1 MSEKE
6 CSSSDFGLEFAINR
20 AQYARPGGQTV
31 AMNSLDGDVDPEAV
45 KQVAPLDGCAISL
58 VDFSISLTSAEKE
71 KVIIHPLSTNI
82 SSGSLFAILGGSG
95 SGKTTL
101 LNVLASRY
109 DNRHFIVHGQV
120 HFSSGGRHVGY
131 VTQNDFL
138 LPFLTVHET
147 LLFTAKLKLAGEA
160 STTALVALVDQVV
173 LDLGLRECAQTRIGD
188 DANAAGLRGISGGEK
203 RRVSVGVQILTNP
216 QGKWCRH
223 FLRSASVNSTF
234 PLLLQCSA
242 RMSPRLD
249 WTHLQ
254 RSPLWNVCD
263 DCLSSAA

>member
-1 MSEKE
+1 
-6 CSSSDFGLEFAINR
+6 
-20 AQYARPGGQTV
+20 
-31 AMNSLDGDVDPEAV
+31 MNSRAGDDDPEAV
-45 KQVAPLDGCAISL
+45 KQVVAPLDGCAISL
-58 VDFSISLTSAEKE
+58 VDFSISLTRPSAAEKE
-71 KVIIHPLSTNI
+71 RVIIHPLSTSI
-82 SSGSLFAILGGSG
+82 CAGALFAILGGSG

-120 HFSSGGRHVGY
+120 HFSSGGHVGY

-147 LLFTAKLKLAGEA
+147 LLFTAKLKLAGDA

-216 QGKWCRH
+216 QGMHHRRRCLRH
-223 FLRSASVNSTF
+223 ASVKTV
-234 PLLLQCSA
+234 LTL
-242 RMSPRLD
+242 
-249 WTHLQ
+249 
-254 RSPLWNVCD
+254 
-263 DCLSSAA
+263 

>member
-1 MSEKE
+1 
-6 CSSSDFGLEFAINR
+6 
-20 AQYARPGGQTV
+20 
-31 AMNSLDGDVDPEAV
+31 MNSRTGDVDPEAV
-45 KQVAPLDGCAISL
+45 KQVVAPHNGIS
-58 VDFSISLTSAEKE
+58 TGA
-71 KVIIHPLSTNI
+71 
-82 SSGSLFAILGGSG
+82 LFAILGGSG

-120 HFSSGGRHVGY
+120 HFSSGGHVGY

-147 LLFTAKLKLAGEA
+147 LLFTAKLKLAGDE

-203 RRVSVGVQILTNP
+203 RRVSVG
-216 QGKWCRH
+216 
-223 FLRSASVNSTF
+223 
-234 PLLLQCSA
+234 
-242 RMSPRLD
+242 
-249 WTHLQ
+249 
-254 RSPLWNVCD
+254 
-263 DCLSSAA
+263 